1 MDKPSRLT
9 RRNLL
14 ASAAATPALAQ
25 EQPGPPPDLPRSLTP
40 SPADSGSAYP
50 LIEQMA
56 GNQSY
61 PLSFLNEQFT
71 SFEAYRDRAHAA
83 VMDALGSRPQP
94 VQPDAEVLDRR
105 DMGAYIREK
114 IVFSTTPHFRVPA
127 YVFIPK
133 NLKGRAP
140 AIVDLHSHGG
150 MFLFGKEKVS
160 DLGGN
165 HPAMT
170 VYHKENYEGRPTATA
185 LVRRGYVV
193 ITIDA
198 FPFGERRI
206 MMDADLGA
214 GYDRSKYSIEE
225 VRRLNRVCAS
235 KESTIVKSLTYAG
248 LTWPGVVTWDDIRTV
263 DYLVTRPEVDPSRIG
278 CCGVSFG
285 GWRSLLL
292 SGLEPRIQAGCVAG
306 FMSTVRPM
314 IRRHMDTH
322 SFVHFI
328 PMLHRL
334 MDLPDVVALRCPRP
348 LLVLQCRRDG
358 LFPLSGMEASVEQI
372 AAIYKKAGQASR
384 SAGQDGFTSRF
395 YDVPHIFNVQMQE
408 DAFSWFGRIL
418 KPGT

>member
-14 ASAAATPALAQ
+14 ASAAATPSLAQ
-25 EQPGPPPDLPRSLTP
+25 EPPSTPPDLPRPLTP
-40 SPADSGSAYP
+40 SAADSGSVYP
-50 LIEQMA
+50 LIEQIA
-56 GNQSY
+56 GNQQY
-61 PLSFLNEQFT
+61 PLSFLNKDFT
-71 SFEAYRDRAHAA
+71 SFAAYRDRARAA
-83 VMDALGSRPQP
+83 VLDALGSRPGQ
-94 VQPDAEVLDRR
+94 VQPNAEILDRR

-160 DLGGN
+160 DLGRN

-170 VYHKENYEGRPTATA
+170 IYHKENYEGRPTATA
-185 LVRRGYVV
+185 LVKRGYVV

-206 MMDADLGA
+206 MMDADLAA
-214 GYDRSKYSIEE
+214 GYERSKYPIEE

-248 LTWPGVVTWDDIRTV
+248 LTWPGVVTWDDMRTV
-263 DYLVTRPEVDPSRIG
+263 DYLVTRPEVDAKRIG

-292 SGLEPRIQAGCVAG
+292 SGLDPRIQAGCVAG

-314 IRRHMDTH
+314 IRRHIDTH
-322 SFVHFI
+322 SFVHFV
-328 PMLHRL
+328 PMLHRQ
-334 MDLPDVVALRCPRP
+334 MDLPDVVALRCPKP

-358 LFPLSGMEASVEQI
+358 LFPLSGMEASVEKI
-372 AAIYKKAGQASR
+372 AAIYKKAGAS
-384 SAGQDGFTSRF
+384 GQFSSRF
-395 YDVPHIFNVQMQE
+395 YEVPHIFNVQMQE
-408 DAFSWFGRIL
+408 DAFAWFDGIL
-418 KPGT
+418 KPGA

>member
-9 RRNLL
+9 RRNLF
-14 ASAAATPALAQ
+14 ASAAATPSLAQ
-25 EQPGPPPDLPRSLTP
+25 EPPSTPPDLPRPLTP
-40 SPADSGSAYP
+40 SAADSGSVFS
-50 LIEQMA
+50 LIEQIA
-56 GNQSY
+56 GNQLY
-61 PLSFLNEQFT
+61 PLSFLNKDFT
-71 SFEAYRDRAHAA
+71 SFAAYRDRARAA
-83 VMDALGSRPQP
+83 VLDALGPRPGQ
-94 VQPDAEVLDRR
+94 VQPNAEILDRR

-127 YVFIPK
+127 YIFIPK

-160 DLGGN
+160 DLGRN

-170 VYHKENYEGRPTATA
+170 IYHKENYEGRPTATA
-185 LVRRGYVV
+185 LVERGYVV

-206 MMDADLGA
+206 MMDADFAA
-214 GYDRSKYSIEE
+214 GYERSKYSLDE

-248 LTWPGVVTWDDIRTV
+248 LTWPGVVTWDDMRTV
-263 DYLVTRPEVDPSRIG
+263 DYLVTRPEVDAKRIG

-292 SGLEPRIQAGCVAG
+292 SGLDPRIQAGCVAG

-322 SFVHFI
+322 SFVHFV
-328 PMLHRL
+328 PMLHRQ
-334 MDLPDVVALRCPRP
+334 MDLPDVVALRCPKP

-358 LFPLSGMEASVEQI
+358 LFPLSGMEASVEKI
-372 AAIYKKAGQASR
+372 AAIYKKAGAPEQFS
-384 SAGQDGFTSRF
+384 SRF
-395 YDVPHIFNVQMQE
+395 YEVPHIFNVQMQE
-408 DAFSWFGRIL
+408 DAFAWFDGIL
-418 KPGT
+418 KPGA

>member
-14 ASAAATPALAQ
+14 ACAASTPSLAQ
-25 EQPGPPPDLPRSLTP
+25 EPPSTPPDLPRPLTP
-40 SPADSGSAYP
+40 SAADSGSVFP
-50 LIEQMA
+50 LIEQMT
-56 GNQSY
+56 GNQPF
-61 PLSFLNEQFT
+61 PLSFLNKDFA
-71 SFEAYRDRAHAA
+71 SFAAYRDRARAA
-83 VMDALGSRPQP
+83 VLDALGSRPGQ
-94 VQPDAEVLDRR
+94 VQPNAEILDRR

-160 DLGGN
+160 DLGRN

-170 VYHKENYEGRPTATA
+170 IYHKENYEGRPTATA
-185 LVRRGYVV
+185 LVKRGYVV

-206 MMDADLGA
+206 MMDADLAA
-214 GYDRSKYSIEE
+214 GYERSKYSVEE

-248 LTWPGVVTWDDIRTV
+248 LTWPGVVTWDDMRTV
-263 DYLVTRPEVDPSRIG
+263 DYLVTRPEVDSKRIG

-292 SGLEPRIQAGCVAG
+292 SGLDPRIQAGCVAG

-322 SFVHFI
+322 SFVHFV
-328 PMLHRL
+328 PMLHRQ
-334 MDLPDVVALRCPRP
+334 MDLPDVVALRCPKP

-358 LFPLSGMEASVEQI
+358 LFPLSGMEASVEKI
-372 AAIYKKAGQASR
+372 AAIYKKAGAPEQFS
-384 SAGQDGFTSRF
+384 SRF
-395 YDVPHIFNVQMQE
+395 YEVPHIFNVQMQE
-408 DAFSWFGRIL
+408 DAFAWFDGIL
-418 KPGT
+418 KPGA